1 MKKIQNNINLI
12 LNLSESQATIAF
24 ADNGNGYNH
33 EAYSNPNIFF
43 ELGFRASKE
52 KGLGIGLYHIKQ
64 LVDKNGGS
72 VAIDDKYSDGF
83 KITITLNK
91 M

>member
-1 MKKIQNNINLI
+1 MDNIEKRI
-12 LNLSESQATIAF
+12 LEIIDSKRDEIISF
-24 ADNGNGYNH
+24 ADDGDVYNH
-33 EAYSNPNIFF
+33 ETYPNTNFFF

-64 LVDKNGGS
+64 LIDKNGGS
-72 VAIDDKYSDGF
+72 VAIDGEYTDGF